1 MYITDPTVPGVAPV
15 LDRAEIRRFAEAL
28 RGIDPCAPPSGPLAR
43 GLHLVVGA
51 LADADVGALSAE
63 ARAELLGQLY
73 DALAALDDAPLAEA
87 TPRDL
92 MELIVRVDDAKALLE
107 MPDLSVI
114 PSGEL
119 AGWFRELYTAIMRL
133 RVTSHRLHRAWA
145 MGPRPYLQAQREVS

>member
-1 MYITDPTVPGVAPV
+1 MHITDPTVPGVAPV
-15 LDRAEIRRFAEAL
+15 LDRAEIRRFADTL
-28 RGIDPCAPPSGPLAR
+28 RGIDPCAPPSGVLAR
-43 GLHLVVGA
+43 GLHLAVAA
-51 LADADVGALSAE
+51 LAEAEVGGLSAE

-73 DALAALDDAPLAEA
+73 DALTALDDAPLAEA
-87 TPRDL
+87 TPHEL

-114 PSGEL
+114 PAGEL

-145 MGPRPYLQAQREVS
+145 MGPHAPLELQREVS